1 LSCILGSNG
10 NVEMDAV
17 KPASSF
23 AIDLA
28 PDLRAA
34 AESVLRD
41 GETLHSFVEDAMRA
55 RIERRQFIAR
65 GLASAEEARR
75 TGVYYTV
82 EEVLAELRAKLDEAL
97 AMKSK

>member
-1 LSCILGSNG
+1 
-10 NVEMDAV
+10 MDAV

>member
-1 LSCILGSNG
+1 
-10 NVEMDAV
+10 M